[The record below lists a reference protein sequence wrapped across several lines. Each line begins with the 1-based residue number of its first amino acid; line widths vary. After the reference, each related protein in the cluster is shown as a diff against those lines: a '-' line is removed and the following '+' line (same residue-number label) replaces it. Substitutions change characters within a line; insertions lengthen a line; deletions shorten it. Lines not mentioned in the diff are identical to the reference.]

1 MVIEQKRSS
10 WRQWVAMHSYLPDL
24 ADIEENDN
32 EVDSQNIAFEDEDD
46 EDFGCE
52 VKLESAAL
60 RNGLGDDSFF
70 VWPNGKIPVDPQH
83 FCNESYFK
91 EAHKR
96 RVTFFLVS

>member
-1 MVIEQKRSS
+1 
-10 WRQWVAMHSYLPDL
+10 MHSYLPDL

-52 VKLESAAL
+52 VKMESAAL

-91 EAHKR
+91 EAHCNKR

>member
-1 MVIEQKRSS
+1 
-10 WRQWVAMHSYLPDL
+10 MHSYLPDP

-70 VWPNGKIPVDPQH
+70 VWPNGKIPVDHHP
-83 FCNESYFK
+83 FSNESYFK
-91 EAHKR
+91 EAHCTNQPKKGY
-96 RVTFFLVS
+96 FFLVS